1 MDDRKKQSETIRA
14 RESSFTVVR
23 AVVAGY
29 LVYLGFSLLR
39 GTMDGGTAMPLRLK
53 WFFSLLFIVAGL
65 LFAVYTLRRWRRFST
80 GQEKPETNENLSSGK
95 DEQTE

>member
-1 MDDRKKQSETIRA
+1 MDDKKKQTERA

-23 AVVAGY
+23 ALVAVY

-39 GTMDGGTAMPLRLK
+39 GTTDGGTAMPLHLK
-53 WFFSLLFIVAGL
+53 WFFSLLFIAAGL
-65 LFAVYTLRRWRRFST
+65 LFAVYTWRRWRRLSVR
-80 GQEKPETNENLSSGK
+80 QEQPETNEDLSSGK

>member
-1 MDDRKKQSETIRA
+1 MDDRKKQTEAVRT

-39 GTMDGGTAMPLRLK
+39 GTTDGGTAMPLRLK
-53 WFFSLLFIVAGL
+53 WFFSLLFIIAGL
-65 LFAVYTLRRWRRFST
+65 LFAVYTWRRWRRFST
-80 GQEKPETNENLSSGK
+80 GQERSGTDEQSSGE
-95 DEQTE
+95 DEHAQ

>member
-1 MDDRKKQSETIRA
+1 
-14 RESSFTVVR
+14 
-23 AVVAGY
+23 
-29 LVYLGFSLLR
+29 
-39 GTMDGGTAMPLRLK
+39 MPLRLK